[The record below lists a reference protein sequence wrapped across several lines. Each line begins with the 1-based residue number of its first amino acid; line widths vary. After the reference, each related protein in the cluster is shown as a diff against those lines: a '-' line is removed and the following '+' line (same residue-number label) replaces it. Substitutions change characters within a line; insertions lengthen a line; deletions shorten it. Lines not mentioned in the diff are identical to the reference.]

1 MNSTQLAIILKKDKY
16 TRAVF
21 QGVYPS
27 DKLPT
32 RVSSFPALFIANV
45 DTSDR
50 PGSHWVAFYFTK
62 DRKGE
67 FFDSYGLPPSNY
79 AGTFSLFLNNN
90 SNGWS
95 FNSVTLQSINS
106 KVCGHYCLYYA
117 LFRCRNIGI
126 STIVHRFSKNKQ
138 RNDFLVQRFI
148 EKNIF
153 RQVSK
158 HIIPMKTFKKRKH
171 SIKFIKYTV

>member
-1 MNSTQLAIILKKDKY
+1 MNSTQLAIILKKDNY

-32 RVSSFPALFIANV
+32 KVSSFPALFIANV
-45 DTSDR
+45 DTSDT

-79 AGTFSLFLNNN
+79 AGTFSSFLNNN

-106 KVCGHYCLYYA
+106 KVCGHYWLYYV
-117 LFRCRNIGI
+117 LFRCRNIGM
-126 STIVHRFSKNKQ
+126 STIVHRFSINKQ
-138 RNDFLVQRFI
+138 RNDFLVKRFI
-148 EKNIF
+148 EKHF
-153 RQVSK
+153 PLGLK
-158 HIIPMKTFKKRKH
+158 HIKHIKTFKERKH
-171 SIKFIKYTV
+171 SIKFIKYTM

>member
-50 PGSHWVAFYFTK
+50 LDHS
-62 DRKGE
+62 
-67 FFDSYGLPPSNY
+67 GLRFISQENEKQN
-79 AGTFSLFLNNN
+79 FS
-90 SNGWS
+90 
-95 FNSVTLQSINS
+95 TLMDYPQAIIL
-106 KVCGHYCLYYA
+106 G
-117 LFRCRNIGI
+117 
-126 STIVHRFSKNKQ
+126 
-138 RNDFLVQRFI
+138 DFLLF
-148 EKNIF
+148 
-153 RQVSK
+153 
-158 HIIPMKTFKKRKH
+158 
-171 SIKFIKYTV
+171 

>member
-45 DTSDR
+45 DTSEE

-67 FFDSYGLPPSNY
+67 FYPQAIMLEH
-79 AGTFSLFLNNN
+79 FL
-90 SNGWS
+90 
-95 FNSVTLQSINS
+95 
-106 KVCGHYCLYYA
+106 
-117 LFRCRNIGI
+117 
-126 STIVHRFSKNKQ
+126 RF
-138 RNDFLVQRFI
+138 
-148 EKNIF
+148 
-153 RQVSK
+153 
-158 HIIPMKTFKKRKH
+158 
-171 SIKFIKYTV
+171 

>member
-1 MNSTQLAIILKKDKY
+1 MTTQTRMNGTQLAIILTKDKY

-32 RVSSFPALFIANV
+32 RVSSFPALLIANV
-45 DTSDR
+45 DTSEK

-67 FFDSYGLPPSNY
+67 VFDSYGLPPSNY
-79 AGTFSLFLNNN
+79 IGTFSTFLNNN
-90 SNGWS
+90 SNGLR

-106 KVCGHYCLYYA
+106 KVCGHYCLYCA
-117 LFRCRNIGI
+117 LFRCRNIGMI
-126 STIVHRFSKNKQ
+126 TIVHRFSKNKQ
-138 RNDFLVQRFI
+138 RNVFLVKRFI
-148 EKNIF
+148 EKTFSTRSQNI
-153 RQVSK
+153 S
-158 HIIPMKTFKKRKH
+158 
-171 SIKFIKYTV
+171 YL

>member
-45 DTSDR
+45 DTNDR

-62 DRKGE
+62 ERKGK
-67 FFDSYGLPPSNY
+67 FFDSYGLPQ
-79 AGTFSLFLNNN
+79 AIILGHFLLF
-90 SNGWS
+90 
-95 FNSVTLQSINS
+95 
-106 KVCGHYCLYYA
+106 
-117 LFRCRNIGI
+117 
-126 STIVHRFSKNKQ
+126 
-138 RNDFLVQRFI
+138 
-148 EKNIF
+148 
-153 RQVSK
+153 
-158 HIIPMKTFKKRKH
+158 
-171 SIKFIKYTV
+171 